1 MGFLSNIMAA
11 GASNTANGTA
21 NGNGTHGDVSAR
33 YKNLASH
40 FIGGSHLDVAP
51 PGKVKD
57 FVAEHEGH
65 TVISKVC
72 RFPESANCGS
82 FDGGT

>member
-1 MGFLSNIMAA
+1 MAA
-11 GASNTANGTA
+11 GASNTANGTT
-21 NGNGTHGDVSAR
+21 NGHAAVDDVSAR
-33 YKNLASH
+33 YKNLAQH

-65 TVISKVC
+65 TVISKVS
-72 RFPESANCGS
+72 RVPESPGCRVPERLM
-82 FDGGT
+82 GGKC